1 MQVSRTLQT
10 VVTTSTA
17 ATTTTVAT
25 AAGPPPRRTLRALT
39 NSNYRLYFFGQIVS
53 QTGGW
58 LQRIAQSWLVLDL
71 TGSPA
76 ALGVLTVAQFLPIMV
91 LSLFAGVVA
100 DRLPKRQLLYAIGI
114 ISALQAVAMTFLV
127 LSGRIELWQVYLLAF
142 ILGVVSAFE
151 MPTRQAFLSELVGR
165 DELQSAIS
173 LNSSVFNGARIIGPG
188 IGGVIIAAWGIGW
201 CFGLNA
207 ISFLASLVSLAMLDL
222 RGMRGARRPLRGAL
236 WTQLAD
242 GLRYAARTPT
252 LSFPLLLLAVIGTF
266 GYNFGVVFPL
276 LARYAL
282 DLDAIGF
289 GSLNT
294 AMGIGSLVGALGVA
308 ARLSPSRPALLISG
322 GAFSVLLLAV
332 AFIPW
337 YALTLIA
344 LAAMGVASVTYSAV
358 TNTTLQLNSDEH
370 YRGRVLSLYTLLFA
384 GSTPIGGAVTGWLA
398 DRWGIRDALAL
409 EAGLCVLAAL
419 LGWLWTSTRSAE
431 ES

>member
-1 MQVSRTLQT
+1 VAAP
-10 VVTTSTA
+10 TA
-17 ATTTTVAT
+17 A
-25 AAGPPPRRTLRALT
+25 AAAPAPRRTLRALA
-39 NSNYRLYFFGQIVS
+39 NPNYRLYFFGQIVS

-58 LQRIAQSWLVLDL
+58 LQRIAQAWLVLDL
-71 TGSPA
+71 TDSPA
-76 ALGVLTVAQFLPIMV
+76 ALGVLTALQFLPIMV

-100 DRLPKRQLLYAIGI
+100 DRVPKRRLLYAIGAV
-114 ISALQAVAMTFLV
+114 SSLQSVALTALV
-127 LSGRIELWQVYLLAF
+127 LTGRMELWQVYVLAF

-188 IGGVIIAAWGIGW
+188 VGGVIIAAWGVGW

-207 ISFLASLVSLAMLDL
+207 ISFLASLISLAMLDM
-222 RGMRGARRPLRGAL
+222 RGMRGMRRALRGAL

-242 GLRYAARTPT
+242 GLRYAAREPA
-252 LSFPLLLLAVIGTF
+252 LSFPLLLLAFVGTF
-266 GYNFGVVFPL
+266 GYNMGVVFPL

-282 DLDAIGF
+282 DLDAVGF

-294 AMGIGSLVGALGVA
+294 AMGIGSLVGALAIA
-308 ARLSPSRPALLISG
+308 ARVSPSRVALLISA
-322 GAFSVLLLAV
+322 GAFSVLLLSV

-337 YALTLIA
+337 YPITLVALVV
-344 LAAMGVASVTYSAV
+344 MGVASVVYSAV
-358 TNTTLQLNSDEH
+358 TNTSLQLNSDEQ

-384 GSTPIGGAVTGWLA
+384 GSTPVGGALTGWLA

-409 EAGLCVLAAL
+409 EAGVCLLASLA
-419 LGWLWTSTRSAE
+419 GVLWTWHRSVAE
-431 ES
+431 SA